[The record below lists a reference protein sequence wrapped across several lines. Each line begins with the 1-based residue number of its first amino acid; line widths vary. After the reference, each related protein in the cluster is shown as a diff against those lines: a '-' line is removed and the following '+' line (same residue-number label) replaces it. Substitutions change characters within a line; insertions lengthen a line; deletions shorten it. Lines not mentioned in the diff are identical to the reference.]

1 MAQHTRPKKPKK
13 RPIIGG
19 VDTHADTHHAAV
31 TLTNGGRIADAEFP
45 TTHTGYQQLV
55 AWMSEFGRLRS
66 VGIEGT
72 GSYGAGL
79 SRHLCGLG
87 VPVVEVNRPDRRQR
101 RLKGKS
107 DPLDAYAA
115 ADTVRA
121 GWDTAATRALPKA
134 GTGIV
139 EAIRVL
145 HTVRASAV
153 KARTATI
160 NELRAVLVTAPAG
173 LRDQLRELN
182 PTALISACVRLR
194 PGRQLADPEHASR
207 YALRALARR
216 YQTLTTDI
224 TAIEDQLH
232 PLVRQA
238 CPGLLD
244 IHGVGYET
252 AAQLLITIGDNPD
265 RIHTEAAFAALCGV
279 APIPASSGKTTRH
292 RLSRGGDRQANRAL
306 YLIVCSRLAS
316 NAATRAYRDRRRT
329 QGLSNPEIIRCLKRY
344 LARAI
349 YKALTSTNTQPEDL
363 VTAA

>member
-139 EAIRVL
+139 EAIR
-145 HTVRASAV
+145 
-153 KARTATI
+153 
-160 NELRAVLVTAPAG
+160 AVLVTAPTG
-173 LRDQLRELN
+173 LRDQLRELS
-182 PTALISACVRLR
+182 PTALIGTCARLR
-194 PGRQLADPEHASR
+194 PSRQLADPEHATR

-216 YQTLTTDI
+216 YQALTTDI
-224 TAIEDQLH
+224 TAVQDQLH

-238 CPGLLD
+238 CPALLD

-252 AAQLLITIGDNPD
+252 AA
-265 RIHTEAAFAALCGV
+265 
-279 APIPASSGKTTRH
+279 
-292 RLSRGGDRQANRAL
+292 
-306 YLIVCSRLAS
+306 
-316 NAATRAYRDRRRT
+316 
-329 QGLSNPEIIRCLKRY
+329 
-344 LARAI
+344 
-349 YKALTSTNTQPEDL
+349 
-363 VTAA
+363 